1 MPVSPEQRARLF
13 NSDLADVEAQARI
26 RLAAQREAEEDR
38 ADERDGENP
47 SYGPGNPDWE
57 HDRANE
63 ERSG

>member
-38 ADERDGENP
+38 ADERDDP
-47 SYGPGNPDWE
+47 SPT
-57 HDRANE
+57 E
-63 ERSG
+63 EKG